1 MLVSTVLMRRSNGF
15 YLFFSVTWNN
25 AKLSCKRLMC
35 RSFRLKWQNPCC
47 KKWIT
52 NFNAATD
59 ITGYNDVCL
68 HFSTVRRPSTQTCV
82 RWKTA
87 RSVTGSR
94 AVSSASIAAT
104 RTSVACNGCALV
116 IRTSSTSWTASVAP
130 SACQTISKKSKRK
143 TTNIHANVETGRF
156 MRQKWL
162 VGTSVWADMYKYQWI
177 DIALYV

>member
-1 MLVSTVLMRRSNGF
+1 MVNACWFPRFWCGVRMDF
-15 YLFFSVTWNN
+15 IYFFFCHVKPCEAFVQTSHVPQ
-25 AKLSCKRLMC
+25 LSSR
-35 RSFRLKWQNPCC
+35 QNPCC
-47 KKWIT
+47 KEWIT

-68 HFSTVRRPSTQTCV
+68 HFSTVRRLSTQTCV

-162 VGTSVWADMYKYQWI
+162 VGRSGLTCISTSE
-177 DIALYV
+177 